1 MLLGMYLA
9 HELRVMNTF
18 YLPKDKGPHRYGTWT
33 NILPTNQRATE
44 SDTHMLDLIVC
55 SVSIYKRIH
64 NCYTTIDGAE
74 SDHRAVQME
83 LNLTSIKFK
92 EKEETEFNKK
102 IDWRK
107 IEENEEYRTTYNNIL
122 SDMITT
128 DMSYDDFCDA
138 TI

>member
-1 MLLGMYLA
+1 MYLA
-9 HELRVMNTF
+9 HKLRVMNTF

-33 NILPTNQRATE
+33 NILPTNQLATK
-44 SDTHMLDLIVC
+44 SDTHMLNLIVC
-55 SVSIYKRIH
+55 SASIHKRIQ
-64 NCYTTIDGAE
+64 NCYTTIDGAK

-92 EKEETEFNKK
+92 EREGTEFNKR

-107 IEENEEYRTTYNNIL
+107 IEEDEQCRTTYNCTL
-122 SDMITT
+122 CDMISP
-128 DMSYDDFCDA
+128 DMSYKVFFDA